1 MDFNK
6 VLKERKCIINYSI
19 KDVKFEDVI
28 AVCEASRFAPMA
40 GNIYTVRLVLVTDK
54 EKKRKL
60 SEAALDQEFIA
71 DASCVIVVCSDL
83 TQLVRSYGKRALIY
97 SRQQAGAAI
106 ENMLLKVTEL
116 GLGACWVG
124 AFDENAVRRVLNIP
138 DSIQIEA
145 LVPIANPIG
154 KTQPKKKPELK
165 FILYFEKWKQS
176 MAKPPRKLPA

>member
-1 MDFNK
+1 MEFDK
-6 VLKERKCIINYSI
+6 LLKERKSIRSYST
-19 KDVKFEDVI
+19 KTVAFDDVV

-60 SEAALDQEFIA
+60 SEAALGQEFIA

-83 TQLVRSYGKRALIY
+83 TQLIRSYGKRALIY
-97 SRQQAGAAI
+97 SRQQAGAVI

-116 GLGACWVG
+116 GLGSCWVG
-124 AFDENAVRRVLNIP
+124 AFDENAVRRILNIP

-145 LVPIANPIG
+145 LLPIANPIG
-154 KTQPKKKPELK
+154 KTRAKKKPELK

-176 MAKPPRKLPA
+176 TAKPIRKLPA